1 MIWAVLFT
9 QDFPQLKGE
18 CARSISF
25 SLLLDLYISCQQ
37 CFYVYY
43 SNLLF
48 SSPPLFLCF
57 HPISEN
63 TITPAAPTA
72 ADADALNSISL
83 HCCNVREGGREGER
97 GERDRY
103 SEVEGEKREN
113 IRGWEV
119 LVEHSGLTDS
129 RLLPPF
135 FLFLKDIIIGVRCSS
150 AHHDMAWISFFASGS
165 SRDEYIL
172 TRFNR
177 RTGSNSQELQLELLP
192 LRLEE
197 V

>member
-1 MIWAVLFT
+1 MPVSECQQYARTHSRTHARIPPGHHFNLQEMIWAVLFT

-113 IRGWEV
+113 IRG
-119 LVEHSGLTDS
+119 
-129 RLLPPF
+129 
-135 FLFLKDIIIGVRCSS
+135 
-150 AHHDMAWISFFASGS
+150 
-165 SRDEYIL
+165 
-172 TRFNR
+172 
-177 RTGSNSQELQLELLP
+177 
-192 LRLEE
+192 
-197 V
+197 